1 MLNVPSLNVEDVHLV
16 PLVTQALW
24 EGIQLPGVPTVTF
37 NWAHQ
42 WVKEIIKMF
51 FLKKPIVGKSV
62 FVLDFSIKH

>member
-51 FLKKPIVGKSV
+51 FKEAYCGKIC
-62 FVLDFSIKH
+62 FCIRL